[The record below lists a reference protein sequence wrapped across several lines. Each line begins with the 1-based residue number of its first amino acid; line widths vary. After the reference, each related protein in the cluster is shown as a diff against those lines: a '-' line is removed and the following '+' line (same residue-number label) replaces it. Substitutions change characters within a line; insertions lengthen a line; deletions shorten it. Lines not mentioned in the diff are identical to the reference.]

1 MSVDIINI
9 VNISPVGINSYI
21 NISLVGSSNKNF
33 NLSPVRAREK
43 EKKIKTMR

>member
-9 VNISPVGINSYI
+9 INISPVGINNYI
-21 NISLVGSSNKNF
+21 NISPVGSSNKNI

-43 EKKIKTMR
+43 EKIKTMR